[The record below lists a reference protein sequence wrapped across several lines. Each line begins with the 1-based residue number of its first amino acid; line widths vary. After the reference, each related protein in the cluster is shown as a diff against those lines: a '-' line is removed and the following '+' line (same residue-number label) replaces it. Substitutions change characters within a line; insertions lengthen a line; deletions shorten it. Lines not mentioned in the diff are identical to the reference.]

1 MKEHNLS
8 DEYILEQLTQNPEL
22 LEVLY
27 HRWGKRWTGLIVM
40 AGVGF
45 NDVDDVLQAILLEVW
60 RHAKRFNRQRGS
72 AESWLLQIARF
83 RTIDHLRRSKPRAE
97 ELTNAVADAHQAWE
111 AADTKE
117 WIRNAMT
124 TLTQHEARAIQLLY
138 YYGFT
143 QKEIA
148 AMWHVPQ
155 GTVKSWIRR
164 GLAKLRQQWAA
175 ERG

>member
-8 DEYILEQLTQNPEL
+8 DEDILVQLARNPEL

-27 HRWGKRWTGLIVM
+27 HRWGRRWAGLMVT
-40 AGVGF
+40 AGVAF
-45 NDVDDVLQAILLEVW
+45 QDIDDVLQAILLEVW
-60 RHAKRFNRQRGS
+60 RHAKRFNPKKGS
-72 AESWLLQIARF
+72 AEAWLLQIARF
-83 RTIDHLRRSKPRAE
+83 RTIDHMRRQKPAAE
-97 ELTNAVADAHQAWE
+97 ELTAALADQRQTWE
-111 AADTKE
+111 AT
-117 WIRNAMT
+117 
-124 TLTQHEARAIQLLY
+124 EARAWIQDALTALTAREAQAIQLLY

-164 GLAKLRQQWAA
+164 GLAKLRQQWAE